1 MHLDVCRAREING
14 KGFNGVSYIGVV
26 VVKGL
31 RGYMWLLGRRLYF
44 KMSWR
49 PRDTYYLG
57 RVEDLLTASARLR
70 RLLPKPVDVRTV
82 VAAVAKALA
91 MAHYLAKRCRGSPK
105 WRYLPFEV
113 EMAIEE
119 AARLLTAKRCE
130 VLQRAPPQR
139 LVA

>member
-1 MHLDVCRAREING
+1 MYL
-14 KGFNGVSYIGVV
+14 YLGVV
-26 VVKGL
+26 EVRGL

-49 PRDTYYLG
+49 ARDTYYLG
-57 RVEDLLTASARLR
+57 HIEDLLGASARLR

-91 MAHYLAKRCRGSPK
+91 MALYLARRCRGSPR

-119 AARLLTAKRCE
+119 AARLLTARWPSAAKYFRRRSGNG
-130 VLQRAPPQR
+130 LR
-139 LVA
+139 

>member
-1 MHLDVCRAREING
+1 MGRVLTVPLLALMYL
-14 KGFNGVSYIGVV
+14 YIGVV

-44 KMSWR
+44 KTSWR

-57 RVEDLLTASARLR
+57 RVEDLLGASARLR
-70 RLLPKPVDVRTV
+70 RLLPKPVDIRTV
-82 VAAVAKALA
+82 VVAVAKALA
-91 MAHYLAKRCRGSPK
+91 MALYIARRCRGSPR

-119 AARLLTAKRCE
+119 AARVLIARWPSAARYFRGHKR
-130 VLQRAPPQR
+130 R
-139 LVA
+139 L